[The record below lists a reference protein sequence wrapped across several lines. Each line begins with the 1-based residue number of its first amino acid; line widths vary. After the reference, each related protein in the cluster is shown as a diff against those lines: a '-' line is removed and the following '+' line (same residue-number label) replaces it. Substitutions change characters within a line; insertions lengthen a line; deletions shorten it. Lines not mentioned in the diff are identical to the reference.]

1 VNGRLS
7 QMSRIPERMKYRLNG
22 YLATGR
28 RRELYPDGYYQVR
41 VMVSDAAGN
50 FSQKIH
56 TYLLANDPP
65 SPPEHL
71 YVQAGEWQLVVS
83 WSPVLRLTSDTMFC
97 IEKREERNLGE
108 DSQQYNIKCIYRY
121 NERSA
126 ERVLLCRFGSK

>member
-1 VNGRLS
+1 MGYFGNR
-7 QMSRIPERMKYRLNG
+7 PEG
-22 YLATGR
+22 E
-28 RRELYPDGYYQVR
+28 ELYPDGYYQVR

-83 WSPVLRLTSDTMFC
+83 WSPVLRPDFRYYVLYRKEGREGTWEKIVSNTTSNVYIDTMRDPQKEYFYAVSVVM
-97 IEKREERNLGE
+97 IWAGKVKELMIIQR
-108 DSQQYNIKCIYRY
+108 
-121 NERSA
+121 
-126 ERVLLCRFGSK
+126 